1 MNAYA
6 VTAGT
11 AALVAVVMALAARTS
26 RSDALIVG
34 SVVGYLLFALLMLWC
49 FAERRQMRVWLVLA
63 AAALGTHGLAMLIE
77 RTLPLA
83 GGPLSARRSIPTIR
97 VAYAWPSTGFILGS
111 AFSWG
116 AALRHFLDRY
126 AGGVRP

>member
-1 MNAYA
+1 MTARIASRVLAATVGAYA

-34 SVVGYLLFALLMLWC
+34 SVVGYLLFAFLMLWC
-49 FAERRQMRVWLVLA
+49 FAERRLMRVWLVLA

-77 RTLPLA
+77 RALPLA
-83 GGPLSARRSIPTIR
+83 GGPL
-97 VAYAWPSTGFILGS
+97 
-111 AFSWG
+111 
-116 AALRHFLDRY
+116 
-126 AGGVRP
+126 